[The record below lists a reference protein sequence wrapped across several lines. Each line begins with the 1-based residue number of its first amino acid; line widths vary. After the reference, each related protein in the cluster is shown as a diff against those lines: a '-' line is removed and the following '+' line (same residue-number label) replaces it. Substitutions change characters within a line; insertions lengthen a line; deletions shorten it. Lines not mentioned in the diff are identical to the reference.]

1 MKKWIETMW
10 INMYWCKEFIFDREQ
25 VNKQKMNQPLIPWGQ
40 HLMGTKNDIHI
51 LPANTAI
58 YTSKEW
64 S

>member
-1 MKKWIETMW
+1 MW

-25 VNKQKMNQPLIPWGQ
+25 VNKQKMNQPLIPQGQ

-64 S
+64 N